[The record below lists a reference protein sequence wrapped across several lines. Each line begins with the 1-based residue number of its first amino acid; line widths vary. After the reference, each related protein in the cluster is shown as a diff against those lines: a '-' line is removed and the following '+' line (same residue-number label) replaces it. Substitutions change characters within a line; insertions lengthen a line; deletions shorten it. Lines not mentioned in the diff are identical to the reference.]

1 MHIAIDYTAA
11 ARQGGGIGRYT
22 RELVRALLAAN
33 TRHDLTLMVA
43 MGGLGAGWEAQ
54 KAQLQADAI
63 ASGQLRFC
71 ELPITDRWMARLWQQ
86 LRLPLPADLVT
97 GPIDLFY
104 SPDFVLPPLRRAT
117 RAVLT
122 VHDLTF
128 LRHPETFPPKLHA
141 YLKRAVPRSVRRAD
155 HILADSEATRADLIA
170 LLDVPPAKIT
180 PLYCGVTT
188 RFTPEPAPGERE
200 RLQRRYQIGDAPY
213 ILAVGTIQPRKNY
226 RRLMEACDPIAAQ
239 RDLSLVLAGQTGWLA
254 DPIEAAAAERPYIHL
269 MGYFE
274 DEDLPALYRQA
285 AVLAFPSLYEGFGL
299 PPLEAMACGT
309 PVVASNASSVPEV
322 VGEAALSIDPLD
334 VEGLTAALHRAL
346 EDKELR
352 ARLREAGLAQAAKF
366 TWPSAARAWLEL
378 IDQLDPT
385 ETGERV

>member
-1 MHIAIDYTAA
+1 
-11 ARQGGGIGRYT
+11 
-22 RELVRALLAAN
+22 
-33 TRHDLTLMVA
+33 MVA
-43 MGGLGAGWEAQ
+43 MGGLGAAWEAQ

-86 LRLPLPADLVT
+86 LRLPLPADFVT

-141 YLKRAVPRSVRRAD
+141 YLKRAVPRSIRRAD
-155 HILADSEATRADLIA
+155 HVLADSEATREDLIA

-180 PLYCGVTT
+180 PLYCGVTA
-188 RFTPEPAPGERE
+188 RFTSEAAPGERE
-200 RLQRRYQIGDAPY
+200 RLQRRYQIDDAPY

-226 RRLMEACDPIAAQ
+226 RRLMEACDPIAAEHN
-239 RDLSLVLAGQTGWLA
+239 LSLVLAGQTGWMA
-254 DPIEAAAAERPYIHL
+254 EPIAAAAAKRPYVHL

-322 VGEAALSIDPLD
+322 VGDAALSVDPLD
-334 VEGLTAALHRAL
+334 VEGLTAALRRAL
-346 EDKELR
+346 DDADLR
-352 ARLREAGLAQAAKF
+352 TQLREAGLAQAATF
-366 TWPSAARAWLEL
+366 TWPDAARAWLDL
-378 IDQLDPT
+378 IDQLDAT
-385 ETGERV
+385 EKGERG